1 MASEVDIANLALS
14 HLGDTA
20 TVSSLNP
27 PEGSAQAE
35 HCARFYP
42 MARDTLLQS
51 YAWSFASRRAQ
62 LAELTSEWSSWDYC
76 YAKPSDC
83 LAVRAIIP
91 ADSMDDNKS
100 SFQPFVMEVN
110 STDTEVIYT
119 DQANAVCL
127 YTRSTVD
134 SGKFPPL
141 FVMALSYQLSALLAG
156 ALIKGDVG
164 SAEAK
169 RCAQLAIGWAGKAI
183 EADANQ
189 RKVDNSF
196 TPSWIGAR

>member
-20 TVSSLNP
+20 TVASLDP

-62 LAELTSEWSSWDYC
+62 LAELTSESPSWDYC

-83 LAVRAIIP
+83 LAVRAILP
-91 ADSMDDNKS
+91 NDATDDTKDN
-100 SFQPFVMEVN
+100 FQNFVMEVN
-110 STDTEVIYT
+110 SSEVEVIYT
-119 DQANAVCL
+119 DQELAVAM

-134 SGKFPPL
+134 AGKFPPL
-141 FVMALSYQLSALLAG
+141 FVLALSYQLASLLAG
-156 ALIKGDVG
+156 PLIKGDAG
-164 SAEAK
+164 AAESK

-189 RKVDNSF
+189 RKVNNDF
-196 TPSWIGAR
+196 TPSWISAR